1 MIRDTGIYKVKILKE
16 DVKNWNDDEFV
27 FFVKTNDIES
37 AKDTQSL
44 KEEKDQLQQSHDT
57 YVKEV
62 WNQHIEIQNLKSQ
75 LEAEENHANNWIKE
89 CESIK
94 KQLEQANRVI
104 DEIEKRFTSGHNC
117 GSYGCPLCD
126 IYNSELKSIL
136 SQYKEKE

>member
-37 AKDTQSL
+37 AKETQSL

-57 YVKEV
+57 YVKEI

-75 LEAEENHANNWIKE
+75 LSSMIQDKE
-89 CESIK
+89 QIITDK
-94 KQLEQANRVI
+94 KLKELYDLGI
-104 DEIEKRFTSGHNC
+104 
-117 GSYGCPLCD
+117 YPLV
-126 IYNSELKSIL
+126 
-136 SQYKEKE
+136 YKVGRK